1 MTSTQKIVIQGQI
14 LPIPTLFRDSCNYCN
29 SVAFAGSDHESEIM
43 RKARKLC
50 RNPNNHFPDVV
61 YSCLDFLDHAH
72 CTPTEQFHTLTTI
85 HDAIGCNCLEP
96 LVTDISTRLSPTPH
110 HLPDTDIPDIPN
122 QPNTSHT
129 SDTTTQT
136 DNPDPTGTYSD
147 NPHHSTSDS
156 PHHANAASDKP
167 HHATSDKSSDNPRPA
182 CSDIPNPDLTIP
194 DMPNPPNPLQFAQ
207 KLHSLHS

>member
-85 HDAIGCNCLEP
+85 HDAIGCTCLEP
-96 LVTDISTRLSPTPH
+96 LVTDISTRLSPTSH
-110 HLPDTDIPDIPN
+110 HLPDTDIPN

-129 SDTTTQT
+129 SDTTYQPITKT
-136 DNPDPTGTYSD
+136 DNPDPTGTY
-147 NPHHSTSDS
+147 
-156 PHHANAASDKP
+156 SDKP
-167 HHATSDKSSDNPRPA
+167 HHATSDKSSDNPLPA
-182 CSDIPNPDLTIP
+182 CSDKS
-194 DMPNPPNPLQFAQ
+194 PNPLQFAQ